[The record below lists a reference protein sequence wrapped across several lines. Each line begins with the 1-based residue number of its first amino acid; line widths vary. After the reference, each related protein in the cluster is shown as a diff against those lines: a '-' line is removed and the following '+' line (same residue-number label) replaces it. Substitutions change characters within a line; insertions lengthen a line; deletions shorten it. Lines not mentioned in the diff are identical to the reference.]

1 MKKTLQVVALA
12 FVPLFAV
19 AAVKPEKVVQV
30 VQWCCG
36 LPCPGHP
43 LCPVT
48 K

>member
-1 MKKTLQVVALA
+1 MKKTLQVIALA

-30 VQWCCG
+30 IKMCCG
-36 LPCPGHP
+36 LPCPGTP
-43 LCPVT
+43 QCPI